1 MVARN
6 SEKNFTYFMY
16 ATCLRVCVCAVQL
29 FICVSFCTKHHN
41 SRKKLIVFYEQEIN
55 EKKCQKN
62 INIST

>member
-1 MVARN
+1 
-6 SEKNFTYFMY
+6 MY